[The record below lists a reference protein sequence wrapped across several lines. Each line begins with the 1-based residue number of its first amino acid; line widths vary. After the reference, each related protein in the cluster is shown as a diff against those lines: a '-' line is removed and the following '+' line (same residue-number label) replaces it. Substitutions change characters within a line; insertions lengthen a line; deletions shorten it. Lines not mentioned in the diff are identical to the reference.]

1 MTIEFFR
8 KTKMTRLPP
17 TPSQG
22 GGVLL
27 PPLGGGLGWGLLL
40 FLCPVLLSAQNG
52 VTVSNLVLESGT
64 VTFDVRWGDKPL
76 PAVWSDSVWVFV
88 DYNDAG
94 KMERL
99 PLLPGATLTETS
111 APGVGAVEQLSG
123 NNKGVWV
130 VGNARTSDNG
140 SFSATV
146 QLLTATATAAGAC
159 VYASNYPPVGEY
171 TDVSA
176 ISFTGTPRYDIVL
189 KETGGGA
196 GTSTGYSYDG
206 SYTIPDGY
214 SIQSFTDATGAPGT
228 FNCIPPAAPGVTK
241 GVFCYEQSG
250 ELVAVASNGAI
261 VEWYDAVAGGTL
273 LHTGE
278 SLSLLPLYSSSAQY
292 YVQAVD
298 GKCRSVRV
306 EAEYTVGNCMISDD
320 CPGYTAGN
328 LGSSTTPAA
337 CAAHYAGQIGSAA
350 ISSSCM
356 AHDAGRIS
364 GGAVLCEPPTA
375 PTDLAASTLT
385 AYVGQRVTLTAT
397 GGSNGTGAQYE
408 WGSGVSAGS
417 GAKTAGNT
425 YQVSPA
431 TTTTY
436 WVRRVSLAN
445 CGEPTAVAT
454 VTVVT
459 DSYHSD
465 YPESE
470 VCPGYVIGTIG
481 ANGAGGAS
489 ATACAAHYA
498 GRIGAAAISSSCMAH
513 DAGRIGVQISTN

>member
-1 MTIEFFR
+1 MTTNFFR
-8 KTKMTRLPP
+8 ETNQRRTALSPKGHPIVHYSL
-17 TPSQG
+17 SVVHCFCLL
-22 GGVLL
+22 VLL
-27 PPLGGGLGWGLLL
+27 TAT
-40 FLCPVLLSAQNG
+40 FCATAQNG

-76 PAVWSDSVWVFV
+76 PAVWSDTVWVFV

-214 SIQSFTDATGAPGT
+214 SIESFTDATGAPGT
-228 FNCIPPAAPGVTK
+228 FNCIPPAAPDVTK
-241 GVFCYEQSG
+241 GIFCYEQSG

-261 VEWYDAVAGGTL
+261 VEWYDAVVGGTL

-292 YVQAVD
+292 YVQAVGD
-298 GKCRSVRV
+298 GNCRSVRV
-306 EAEYTVGNCMISDD
+306 QADYTVSNCMISGD
-320 CPGYTAGN
+320 CPNYTAGN
-328 LGSSTTPAA
+328 VGSSTTPAA
-337 CAAHYAGQIGSAA
+337 CAAHYAGQIGAAA

-356 AHDAGRIS
+356 AHDAGRIG
-364 GGAVLCEPPTA
+364 GGAVFCEPPTA
-375 PTDLAASTLT
+375 PTSLAASTLT
-385 AYVGQRVTLTAT
+385 AYVGQLVTLTAS

-408 WGSGVSAGS
+408 WGSGVPAGS
-417 GAKTAGNT
+417 GVKTAGNT

-431 TTTTY
+431 ATTSY

-459 DSYHSD
+459 DSYHPD

-470 VCPGYVIGTIG
+470 VCPDYVIGAIG
-481 ANGAGGAS
+481 VSGVSGGT
-489 ATACAAHYA
+489 ATACAVHYTGQIGSA
-498 GRIGAAAISSSCMAH
+498 GGTSAVCMTH
-513 DAGRIGVQISTN
+513 DAGRIGRSQ